1 MLRRSLPTALALT
14 ALLAACRGP
23 AVPNPMTGETRYLCC
38 NMHYEKPDI
47 SDVNYL
53 KGTLIPFGTR
63 VQVLEVR
70 KNSVKFQP
78 AGHPTIT
85 LVLRYGKEAITMDQ
99 YLDRIFVREDP
110 HTKLPR
116 PGKDKKQAAAA
127 ERTRKLIEE
136 ATVEPGMTK
145 DEVLMTLGYPPV
157 HRTPSLSAPMWTYW
171 ANRWATF
178 EVYFDGDKV
187 ARVQR

>member
-1 MLRRSLPTALALT
+1 
-14 ALLAACRGP
+14 
-23 AVPNPMTGETRYLCC
+23 
-38 NMHYEKPDI
+38 
-47 SDVNYL
+47 
-53 KGTLIPFGTR
+53 
-63 VQVLEVR
+63 
-70 KNSVKFQP
+70 
-78 AGHPTIT
+78 
-85 LVLRYGKEAITMDQ
+85 MDQ
-99 YLDRIFVREDP
+99 YLELIFLREDP
-110 HTKLPR
+110 HAKLPK

-127 ERTRKLIEE
+127 ERTRRLIEE

-145 DEVLMTLGYPPV
+145 NEVVMALGYPPV